1 MKGLASVF
9 LATLLL
15 TGCALTRP
23 VTTISVERQQFINA
37 YARARVLYQRLAARV
52 EADCLAGTLSQ
63 EAGVNAAAIDREAK
77 ALDSEIRAKI
87 DTPESEVDWSRVMR
101 ILELALSLIP

>member
-1 MKGLASVF
+1 MV
-9 LATLLL
+9 
-15 TGCALTRP
+15 GCALVTRP

-52 EADCLAGTLSQ
+52 EADCRAGTLSQ
-63 EAGVNAAAIDREAK
+63 ETCVNAAAIDREAK